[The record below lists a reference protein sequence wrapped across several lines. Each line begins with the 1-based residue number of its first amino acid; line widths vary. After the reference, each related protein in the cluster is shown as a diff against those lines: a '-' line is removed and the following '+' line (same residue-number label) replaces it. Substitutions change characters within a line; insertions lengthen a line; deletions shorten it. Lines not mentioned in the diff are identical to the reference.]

1 MKKVTGIGGVF
12 FKSKDVAK
20 LKEWYRNHLGFVV
33 TEWGSTM
40 PWIDPETKAFGQTAW
55 SPFKETSDYF
65 APSTLPY
72 MINYRVHDVH
82 ALVEQLQ
89 KDGVTIAGGPDDTD
103 YGKFAWIM
111 DPEGRKIELWEAVD
125 EGLGD
130 LPPAWNE
137 KVIDLN
143 GISFK
148 SDQPDKM
155 NEWYKKHLDVGSNTP
170 PLKVFFIASNDE
182 KFFAETDKPYI
193 YQYQVRDIHALLDQ
207 LKSANITTSTIT
219 ETKDGKFGWCIDLE
233 GNKVALWQA

>member
-12 FKSKDVAK
+12 FKSKDVPK
-20 LKEWYRNHLGFVV
+20 LREWYKEHLGFVV

-40 PWIDPETKAFGQTAW
+40 PWIDPQTKAFGQTAW

-82 ALVEQLQ
+82 ALIEELR
-89 KDGVTIAGGPDDTD
+89 KEGVTIAGGVDDTD

-130 LPPAWNE
+130 LPAAWND
-137 KVIDLN
+137 KVINLS
-143 GISFK
+143 GIVFK
-148 SDQPDKM
+148 SDKPDEMK
-155 NEWYKKHLDVGSNTP
+155 EWYEKHLEVDRHTSPLVAFS
-170 PLKVFFIASNDE
+170 PLKNNDPFFTGTE
-182 KFFAETDKPYI
+182 KPYA
-193 YQYQVRDIHALLDQ
+193 YSYRVRNLHELLGQ
-207 LKSANITTSTIT
+207 LKGAGIQTSR
-219 ETKDGKFGWCIDLE
+219 DGKLAWAIDPE
-233 GNKVALWQA
+233 GNKVGLWQA